1 MDYEEFLV
9 RCSQVGEKL
18 DRIAELT
25 ADMAVRRTAV
35 SCNPAFLRLMQE
47 QHRLIL
53 VADELL
59 AQLEASLSLESEP

>member
-1 MDYEEFLV
+1 MVYEEFLA

-25 ADMAVRRTAV
+25 AEMTFRRAAL
-35 SCNPAFLRLMQE
+35 SANPAFLRLMQE

-59 AQLEASLSLESEP
+59 AQLDS